1 MGKIDRIGQSSRFIT
16 VIRSFYA
23 KMEAV
28 VRWEGSFAEPIR
40 IRSGVLQGEPL
51 SPYLFI
57 LFIND
62 LISTYN
68 GSDLPGICFRGFGE
82 VHLLLYADDIV
93 LLGEPKINL
102 QTKINI
108 LKKFLETNYL
118 ILNENKSKIMVFSNG
133 GRLAISDK
141 WFWGE
146 RPLAISSKYNYLGYP
161 LSTTISYTQHFQGK
175 ALSAISAVWTVM
187 TKTKVNSLQAP
198 LRLLDSMVVAVLL
211 YAAPIWACDQKELLD
226 KTQDVFL
233 RRLLNLP
240 RYTPGYILR
249 MECGRTSLAV
259 TSIKLTMKYWIRIL
273 NMEANRLPFI
283 CLTELMNLS
292 RNSNIHIG
300 LVKTINDILNST
312 GFSYLINCTD
322 KDFLQHE
329 LPLITRTAIDQSI
342 QGDWA
347 RINNTKLYPHYRNL
361 EKTSLPEGYL
371 SDNLPFI
378 VKRYIAELRVL
389 YTFFRKITRTFSEKR
404 NCYNTLSDIATHSTC
419 YGTTT
424 GGYAVRKGF
433 GTDSMNRR
441 NWWPWKHRGFML
453 AYACCVKS
461 GVILLGNGICNPEER
476 ITSPATARYGPPK
489 PEFGLVVRFNA
500 PQKQLDWTCHQ
511 DSDKFFLGESLLKQ
525 VRFT

>member
-1 MGKIDRIGQSSRFIT
+1 M
-16 VIRSFYA
+16 A
-23 KMEAV
+23 AV

-40 IRSGVLQGEPL
+40 IRSGVLQGVPL

-57 LFIND
+57 LFNND

-68 GSDLPGICFRGFGE
+68 GSDLP
-82 VHLLLYADDIV
+82 
-93 LLGEPKINL
+93 
-102 QTKINI
+102 
-108 LKKFLETNYL
+108 
-118 ILNENKSKIMVFSNG
+118 
-133 GRLAISDK
+133 
-141 WFWGE
+141 
-146 RPLAISSKYNYLGYP
+146 
-161 LSTTISYTQHFQGK
+161 
-175 ALSAISAVWTVM
+175 
-187 TKTKVNSLQAP
+187 
-198 LRLLDSMVVAVLL
+198 AVLL

-300 LVKTINDILNST
+300 LVETINDILNST

-329 LPLITRTAIDQSI
+329 LPLIIRTAIDQSI

-361 EKTSLPEGYL
+361 KKTSLPEGFL
-371 SDNLPFI
+371 LDNLPFI
-378 VKRYIAELRVL
+378 VKRHIAQKTSTLHIL
-389 YTFFRKITRTFSEKR
+389 PGKITKTFSEKR
-404 NCYNTLSDIATHSTC
+404 NCYNFVHTPFEGYILGYTWAGLKADAGKHPESCPVTPFDHKPRSELRIGVPLQPLSPIALKIYFRLPQENYVISIQKQVDLSKTRKANTRFSICELSGGIYTKIKQAVGNSGIEFCFRNIAIQNRSTSTLWKKTSTLEGPGPGDERVLHRFSEPNLDKVAIDSQLCRRQDGKGVVLKAGPAEDPSLQVRGPPYDVEGLSDERPD
-419 YGTTT
+419 GTAAPVTVAEAGQEGPT
-424 GGYAVRKGF
+424 EAGWAGWGRAWRANLRAA
-433 GTDSMNRR
+433 SAS
-441 NWWPWKHRGFML
+441 WP
-453 AYACCVKS
+453 
-461 GVILLGNGICNPEER
+461 E
-476 ITSPATARYGPPK
+476 
-489 PEFGLVVRFNA
+489 
-500 PQKQLDWTCHQ
+500 
-511 DSDKFFLGESLLKQ
+511 
-525 VRFT
+525 